1 MNVLVLESGESD
13 EFAMTDDPN
22 LWPRTLGST
31 FDWNFQARAN
41 FGCLWEKTEKSPVM
55 GTRSQTVAFW
65 KSQPHL
71 DSPDFYTY
79 ASQHPLITPE
89 NAAVTAIPDACWSLV
104 FGMRPHSRGRVRL
117 TGPMAT
123 DPVTIDT
130 GYLSDPRDLD
140 ALVNGI
146 ERVFEPGSA
155 EALRPFSRRG
165 ITPRPNSRSELGTF
179 FRNGLATFWHQC
191 GTAKMGRDSMS
202 VVDGKLKV
210 YGVEGLRIADASV
223 LPRVTTGNTMAPCV
237 VIGEQAAEFIAH
249 A

>member
-104 FGMRPHSRGRVRL
+104 VGMWPHSRGRIRL

-146 ERVFEPGSA
+146 EQ
-155 EALRPFSRRG
+155 
-165 ITPRPNSRSELGTF
+165 
-179 FRNGLATFWHQC
+179 WH
-191 GTAKMGRDSMS
+191 
-202 VVDGKLKV
+202 
-210 YGVEGLRIADASV
+210 
-223 LPRVTTGNTMAPCV
+223 
-237 VIGEQAAEFIAH
+237 
-249 A
+249 